1 MKGKVQT
8 FYCGRGEEPA
18 EFEAMKVEAGRGESR
33 LPHARTH
40 CRILYLK
47 KLLHLKEGLERLY
60 LVVFKVKVSS
70 NRGFFVFRNP
80 VPAFPVGVFDDGID
94 RADLKALFNVAVL

>member
-1 MKGKVQT
+1 MKGKAQT

-33 LPHARTH
+33 LPHARKH
-40 CRILYLK
+40 RRILYLK
-47 KLLHLKEGLERLY
+47 KLLHLKEGLELY

-80 VPAFPVGVFDDGID
+80 APAFPVGVFGEGID